1 MGPTYTIIGS
11 DGQKYGPITLEQ
23 LQAWVREGRV
33 TAATQVWRSDTSAW
47 VPASQYPEL
56 GLTGAPPAAAI
67 PGRVAG
73 SDVLLERRVKISA
86 DWFFWI
92 AGLSVINSIIGLSGG
107 YVRFMFGLGI
117 TQLID
122 SFAAGLPSG
131 GTAVAIG
138 LDVVAAGIF
147 ASFGVFGRK
156 RQTWS
161 FAAGLVFYSLDAL
174 IYLRYQMWLPI
185 AFHAYVIYRIFT
197 GLQACSRLNE
207 MARSVVA
214 PSV

>member
-1 MGPTYTIIGS
+1 MGPTYTIIAS
-11 DGQKYGPITLEQ
+11 DGQKYGPIALEQ

-56 GLTGAPPAAAI
+56 GLSGAPPIAAAT
-67 PGRVAG
+67 GQMAG
-73 SDVLLERRVKISA
+73 SNVLLERRVKISA
-86 DWFFWI
+86 SWFFWI
-92 AGLSVINSIIGLSGG
+92 AGLSVVNSIISLSGG
-107 YVRFMFGLGI
+107 NVRFIFGLGI
-117 TQLID
+117 TRLID
-122 SFAAGLPSG
+122 AFASGLASSG
-131 GTAVAIG
+131 MAVAIG

-147 ASFGVFGRK
+147 ASFGVFGGK

-161 FAAGLVFYSLDAL
+161 FAAGLVFYALDAL
-174 IYLRYQMWLPI
+174 IYVLDGSWLSV

-197 GLQACSRLNE
+197 GLQACIRLNGI
-207 MARSVVA
+207 ARSVVA